1 MSQAQLQALDNAR
14 AAFREYLRRW
24 GLPTSKNLLN
34 LIEKAV
40 HQGWNSNFFIDRL
53 RHTPEYVQQFPGI
66 QWRAGMSEAT
76 YMSQFNAY
84 KNIAQQAGVNF
95 NRVDFAKA
103 IKRGVSPDEFSDRAA
118 AITSIQR
125 WAPMFGYYADAAAA
139 RGMPVTKKGLAD
151 MLMKLGPKKYEKLYD
166 ELFLTAGLERVAGI
180 QVGKEGVP
188 GQDTP
193 YAIARGDILDIVK
206 QVEALSMGS
215 FDPAKLDFAKI
226 GIELRKYKPE
236 YLQRYG
242 VTTKDIL
249 ELELGGPRAASI
261 AEKAQRILST
271 QEATTAPRATP
282 QSSTQVGQRSQQ
294 RQQEL
299 PQTY

>member
-1 MSQAQLQALDNAR
+1 
-14 AAFREYLRRW
+14 
-24 GLPTSKNLLN
+24 
-34 LIEKAV
+34 
-40 HQGWNSNFFIDRL
+40 
-53 RHTPEYVQQFPGI
+53 
-66 QWRAGMSEAT
+66 
-76 YMSQFNAY
+76 
-84 KNIAQQAGVNF
+84 
-95 NRVDFAKA
+95 
-103 IKRGVSPDEFSDRAA
+103 
-118 AITSIQR
+118 
-125 WAPMFGYYADAAAA
+125 MFGYYADAAAA